1 MREGTAILAISLLFG
16 CASPEPSPKIEE
28 KTKKTETE
36 PKTQKNDLPV
46 EKVDPTA
53 DLPKIGIE
61 KSRLPSEDS
70 VKGDGA
76 SPNAEAKSSGAD
88 AIVRLLR
95 ERMARDPSNDL
106 EKEQLAL
113 HLLTLGDL
121 PEAEQLLSSV
131 RRKSD
136 LFPYVEAYLYRK
148 LGEAQRAAHLHD
160 ELFDEWKRAD
170 GFRIERADLVTSA
183 PRYLHFT
190 PHPDGKLQAGAI
202 AKIYVQPRNFTL
214 LRDGATHVLHLTY
227 DWKLFDDRDREIRVP
242 VWEQLAQSDRSDLI
256 KYRGP
261 VSEFYQ
267 VFRLPLP
274 SNLAA
279 GNYRIQ
285 VIVTDQGSKREDR
298 AFVPFTVA
306 PK

>member
-16 CASPEPSPKIEE
+16 CAAPEPSPKIED
-28 KTKKTETE
+28 KPRKVETE
-36 PKTQKNDLPV
+36 PKTEKRDLPV
-46 EKVDPTA
+46 DKVEDTS

-61 KSRLPSEDS
+61 KTSLPRESAI
-70 VKGDGA
+70 KGDGA
-76 SPNAEAKSSGAD
+76 SPNAESRSSGLD
-88 AIVRLLR
+88 DILRIQR

-106 EKEQLAL
+106 EKTRLAL
-113 HLLTLGDL
+113 LLLTAGDW
-121 PEAEQLLSSV
+121 PEAERFLSSV
-131 RRKSD
+131 RQKND
-136 LFPYVEAYLYRK
+136 LFPYLEAYLYRK
-148 LGEAQRAAHLHD
+148 LGESKRAAELHD
-160 ELFDEWKRAD
+160 ELLNEWKRAD
-170 GFRIERADLVTSA
+170 GFKIERAELVTSA

-214 LRDGATHVLHLTY
+214 LRDGGRQVLHLTY

-242 VWEQLAQSDRSDLI
+242 VWEQLSPGDRSDLI
-256 KYRGP
+256 KFQGP
-261 VSEFYQ
+261 VSEFSQ

-279 GNYRIQ
+279 GSYRIQ